1 VKLGKVLGW
10 NTYLG
15 WKLDFRV
22 SLLSVAKKDKKFR
35 PAATK
40 YKILRNLGQKQ
51 PLGYFSTQ
59 KTTNFVACC
68 SVMPKFY

>member
-35 PAATK
+35 PTATK
-40 YKILRNLGQKQ
+40 YKILRNLGKSSPWAIFLPKRQ
-51 PLGYFSTQ
+51 PIL
-59 KTTNFVACC
+59 
-68 SVMPKFY
+68 